1 MALCEVP
8 KPHRKDC
15 VKSPANFPQETFF
28 WKDFEYNERNYVHTP
43 RTPLSALAAAAA
55 VCIVSLAFWYA
66 VPPSPA
72 QASSAAV
79 EPLRESFRVDLNTA
93 GVDAMTTLSGLGEKK
108 ARAVLEYR
116 LAHGRFQSLNEVA
129 QVPGVRRI

>member
-1 MALCEVP
+1 M
-8 KPHRKDC
+8 
-15 VKSPANFPQETFF
+15 F
-28 WKDFEYNERNYVHTP
+28 TP
-43 RTPLSALAAAAA
+43 RERRFLALAAAAA

-72 QASSAAV
+72 QASSAVV

-93 GVDAMTTLSGLGEKK
+93 GVDAMTTLPGLGEKK

-116 LAHGRFQSLNEVA
+116 LAHEVA
-129 QVPGVRRI
+129 QVPGVTQDMIDEWQGLAYVS

>member
-1 MALCEVP
+1 M
-8 KPHRKDC
+8 K
-15 VKSPANFPQETFF
+15 ETMSA
-28 WKDFEYNERNYVHTP
+28 P
-43 RTPLSALAAAAA
+43 RQRRFLALAAAAT

-93 GVDAMTTLSGLGEKK
+93 GVDAMTTLPGLGEKK

-116 LAHGRFQSLNEVA
+116 LTHGPFRSLGEVA
-129 QVPGVRRI
+129 QVPGVTQDMIDGWQGLVYLS

>member
-1 MALCEVP
+1 M
-8 KPHRKDC
+8 K
-15 VKSPANFPQETFF
+15 ETMSA
-28 WKDFEYNERNYVHTP
+28 P
-43 RTPLSALAAAAA
+43 RQRRFLALAAAAA
-55 VCIVSLAFWYA
+55 VCIVSLAFWHA

-93 GVDAMTTLSGLGEKK
+93 GVDAMTTLPGLGEKK

-116 LAHGRFQSLNEVA
+116 LTHGPFRSLGEVA
-129 QVPGVRRI
+129 QVPGVTQDMIDEWQGLAYVS